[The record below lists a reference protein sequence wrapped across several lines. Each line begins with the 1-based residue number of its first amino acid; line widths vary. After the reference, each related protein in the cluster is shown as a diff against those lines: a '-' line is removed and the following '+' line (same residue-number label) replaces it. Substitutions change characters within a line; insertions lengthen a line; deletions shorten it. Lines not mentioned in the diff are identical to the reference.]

1 MTNGKDAEPGLRTTR
16 ESEIFRD
23 PPGSGNYSSSIGAAQ
38 GIELFS
44 GSGRVRRARPAKSI
58 FEPARQVPVF
68 AETDVLVVGGGPAG
82 TAAAIA
88 AARIGADVLLVE
100 RYNHLGGLSTGD
112 LVIWIDRMTDWSGR
126 HIIRGL
132 ADEFM
137 DRLPNE
143 AIQGPPRADWGNRDA
158 ATAAY
163 WAQRTAAY
171 HGIVTWSPTIDPE
184 ALKTLSMRMVT
195 EAKVRLLLHSW
206 CTAPIVE
213 EGVVKGAIFE
223 SKEGRHAVLA
233 KVVVDTTGDADL
245 IAGSGAQCETD
256 IDAGDIHHCMNTAFL
271 IGGVDMERW
280 LAFRRNEPDAFTA
293 FMALGRE
300 RLKFFEKPFVSWR
313 NDVALF
319 MGPRLAGYS
328 AVDVEDLTTVELR
341 SRELAV
347 GHLEVYRSA
356 APGFSNAFL
365 MLGAPQ
371 IGVRHSRRLV
381 GLRKV
386 TRQQWDTGHVWD
398 DEIGVLTSLA
408 PKFPNISVPYG
419 SLVPEKLDNI
429 LGAGR
434 HVGCD
439 ASSHTF
445 LREIPQCWLTGQA
458 AGVAAAL
465 SASIGMRP
473 RRSKINPARIA
484 PSRSISVAD
493 HRNRRTACFGGGVT
507 PIALSI
513 ASDNTDYRSQMRV
526 RSMSAVE
533 RYADSTNSGSH
544 VRG

>member
-1 MTNGKDAEPGLRTTR
+1 MTRNKDTAPGERTTR
-16 ESEIFRD
+16 ESKIFRD

-44 GSGRVRRARPAKSI
+44 GSGRVRRARPTKTI
-58 FEPARQVPVF
+58 YEPARQVPVF

-100 RYNHLGGLSTGD
+100 RYNHLGGLSTGG

-126 HIIRGL
+126 HVIRGL
-132 ADEFM
+132 ANEFM
-137 DRLPNE
+137 ERLPND
-143 AIQGPPRADWGNRDA
+143 AIQGPPRAEWGNRDA
-158 ATAAY
+158 ATASY

-184 ALKTLSMRMVT
+184 ALKTLSMRMT
-195 EAKVRLLLHSW
+195 SEAKVRLLLHAW

-213 EGVVKGAIFE
+213 NGVVQGAIFE

-233 KVVVDTTGDADL
+233 KIVVDTTGDADL
-245 IAGSGAQCETD
+245 IARSGAQCESD
-256 IDAGDIHHCMNTAFL
+256 VDAGDIHHCMNTVFML
-271 IGGVDMERW
+271 GGVDMERW
-280 LAFRRNEPDAFTA
+280 LAFRRDEPEAFTA
-293 FMALGRE
+293 FMALGRD
-300 RLKFFEKPFVSWR
+300 RVKFFEKPFVSWR

-319 MGPRLAGYS
+319 LGPRLAGYS

-347 GHLEVYRSA
+347 GHLELYRAA

-371 IGVRHSRRLV
+371 IGVRHSRRLA

-386 TRQQWDTGHVWD
+386 TRQQWETGHVWD
-398 DEIGVLTSLA
+398 DEIGVSTSLA

-419 SLVPEKLDNI
+419 ALVPERLDNI

-434 HVGCD
+434 HVACD

-458 AGVAAAL
+458 AGIAAAL
-465 SASIGMRP
+465 AADASTRP
-473 RRSKINPARIA
+473 RDLAASAIQRELLRQGVYLSPAIEA
-484 PSRSISVAD
+484 AMQP
-493 HRNRRTACFGGGVT
+493 
-507 PIALSI
+507 
-513 ASDNTDYRSQMRV
+513 ASAAS
-526 RSMSAVE
+526 
-533 RYADSTNSGSH
+533 
-544 VRG
+544 